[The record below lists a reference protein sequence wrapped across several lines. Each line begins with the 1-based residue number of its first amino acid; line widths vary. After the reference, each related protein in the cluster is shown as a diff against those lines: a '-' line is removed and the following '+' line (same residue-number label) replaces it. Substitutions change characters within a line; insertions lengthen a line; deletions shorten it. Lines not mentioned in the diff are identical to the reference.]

1 MLGKLLHGRTPYF
14 LGAAAS
20 FGLVGLAI
28 FLQLRNNLDPCPLCI
43 SQRIAFMALGTAF
56 LLAALHNPAGL
67 WRKLHGLLQLA
78 AAATGA
84 AIAAR
89 HIWVQAH
96 PGQTMSECGVGFDY
110 MIHQF
115 PMSKAVRLIFQGTG
129 ECSVIDWTLF
139 GITIPQ
145 LSLIAF
151 TGLGVYAIVLAFA
164 KGR

>member
-1 MLGKLLHGRTPYF
+1 MLDKLLQGRTPYF

-28 FLQLRNNLDPCPLCI
+28 FLQVRNNLDPCPLCI
-43 SQRIAFMALGTAF
+43 SQRIAFMALGVTF

-67 WRKLHGLLQLA
+67 WRKLHGLLQLGA
-78 AAATGA
+78 VATGA
-84 AIAAR
+84 TIAAR

-96 PGQTMSECGVGFDY
+96 PDQTMSECGVGFDY

-129 ECSVIDWTLF
+129 ECSVIDWTFF

-151 TGLGVYAIVLAFA
+151 ITMGIYAIVLAIA

>member
-1 MLGKLLHGRTPYF
+1 MLGKLLQGRIPYF

-28 FLQLRNNLDPCPLCI
+28 FLQVRNNLDPCPLCI
-43 SQRIAFMALGTAF
+43 SQRIAFMALGVTF

-67 WRKLHGLLQLA
+67 WRKLHGLLQLGA
-78 AAATGA
+78 AVTGA
-84 AIAAR
+84 TVAAR

-139 GITIPQ
+139 GITIPE

-151 TGLGVYAIVLAFA
+151 ITMGIYAIVLAFA